1 MLDLVLKG
9 GQVFDGLGSR
19 PRACDVGVQE
29 GRIVL
34 IADDITQPA
43 HFTLDVAGMWVVPGF
58 VDIHTHYD
66 IELEIAPGLSESVR
80 HGVTSVVMGN
90 CSLSLTLGD
99 PATLADIFLRVETL
113 PETLIRCWLHS
124 AVG

>member
-19 PRACDVGVQE
+19 PRCCDVGVYE
-29 GRIVL
+29 GRIAHL
-34 IADDITQPA
+34 ADDITQLA
-43 HFTLDVAGMWVVPGF
+43 HCTLDVAGKWVLPHF

-66 IELEIAPGLSESVR
+66 IELEVAPGLSESVR
-80 HGVTSVVMGN
+80 HGVTSVVGN

-113 PETLIRCWLHS
+113 PETLIRCWLDS